1 MKEVLLIKF
10 GELAMKGLN
19 RRTFEDILV
28 KNLRRG
34 LSDIGKFEIK
44 NAQSTLTVI
53 PVEEEV
59 DLEAAAE
66 RASKV
71 FGIAALSRAC
81 VVEKDMD
88 AILQAAGEYLREELE
103 DSTTFKV
110 EAKRSDKKFPLISPQ
125 ICMQVGE
132 ALLQQFPHLS
142 VDVHHP
148 ELTVTVEIRDFGA
161 YIPVSYT
168 HLSQQPLYCAR

>member
-1 MKEVLLIKF
+1 MFVTTMLRPKLKAVRLRPVSYTHL
-10 GELAMKGLN
+10 GLN

-88 AILQAAGEYLREELE
+88 AILQAAGEYL
-103 DSTTFKV
+103 S
-110 EAKRSDKKFPLISPQ
+110 LIH
-125 ICMQVGE
+125 I
-132 ALLQQFPHLS
+132 
-142 VDVHHP
+142 
-148 ELTVTVEIRDFGA
+148 
-161 YIPVSYT
+161 
-168 HLSQQPLYCAR
+168 